1 MEKGYSQR
9 GTLPTQVANLD
20 RQHTAFDFVATAVL
34 EDRVAAIHALM
45 TDPLTAVC
53 SAVCSFVLYDALG
66 AAGMFRYTAAGALV
80 VGAYIALTL
89 YDRHAGKKEVY

>member
-1 MEKGYSQR
+1 
-9 GTLPTQVANLD
+9 
-20 RQHTAFDFVATAVL
+20 
-34 EDRVAAIHALM
+34 M